1 MSSMLAKV
9 NRLCTPAYVYF
20 VLAVV
25 GTVIVGLQ
33 NLGSN
38 KKLCVGKYS
47 CSVPST
53 IMIFIAKVLWIFL
66 YTYFL
71 YYLCS
76 AGYTS
81 VSWFLVLL
89 PFIVMFIGLI
99 AMFSMTRK

>member
-25 GTVIVGLQ
+25 GTVVVGLQ

-47 CSVPST
+47 CSVPNT
-53 IMIFIAKVLWIFL
+53 LMIFIAKVLWIIL

-71 YYLCS
+71 NYLCS

-89 PFIVMFIGLI
+89 PFIFMFFGLV
-99 AMFSMTRK
+99 ALFMMKRK